1 MPLTTID
8 GDAIRIGRTFRH
20 MSQRQ
25 LGQATG
31 LPVWRIW
38 KLENNVC
45 RPSQDEIAVI
55 LEALSTGG
63 A

>member
-8 GDAIRIGRTFRH
+8 GYAIRIGRTFRH

-25 LGQATG
+25 LGEAAG

-38 KLENNVC
+38 KIENNVS
-45 RPSQDEIAVI
+45 RPSQQEVAAI
-55 LEALSTGG
+55 LRVLSIGG